1 MPHITTRH
9 SRHRRGVHRMDGRN
23 RMNVM
28 IIVFVV
34 MALLVIA
41 GFLILYSYGRFAA
54 RARGPNS
61 NALPVE
67 EDHTILDRAIGTLT
81 SFHEGES
88 GLALLSQN
96 MQALAYRALAART
109 AGRSLDLMYYYWN
122 DDLTG
127 KLLFHEVLAAAD
139 RGVRVRI
146 LLDDMNT
153 LGRDPIYRAID
164 QHSNIELRLF
174 NPARSRGDVL
184 RRGIELLLR
193 AFSATRRMHNK
204 AWIAD
209 GRLAIVG
216 GRNIGDEYFDASQ
229 EANFRDMDLLMVGPA
244 VQQTEQ
250 IFDTYWNSAAALPV
264 RRLLKRTRRLARV
277 RKRLAKFLAR
287 KANSPYLQKLR
298 EIHDP
303 SAMLAGGPEFHWCTD
318 VEVVADPPGK
328 VVGRGNA
335 EWLQQE
341 IFPMM
346 MAAEA
351 SLHIISPYFIPGNEG
366 VDQLASLAKTGVDV
380 KVSTNSLAATD
391 VVAVHGCYSRYRMK
405 LLSEGVKLYEL
416 RPQIRWGDHPS
427 LFGSSNASLHTKAYV
442 VDGLCGF
449 IGSFNFD
456 PRSMSL
462 NTEMGVLFRHAPL
475 AREVDQVFARQ
486 ITSSESYRVTL
497 EGNAIVWHDG
507 EGSSVRTW
515 RQEPEAKWLRRLS
528 ALVIGWLPI
537 ESQL

>member
-1 MPHITTRH
+1 MN
-9 SRHRRGVHRMDGRN
+9 GRN
-23 RMNVM
+23 GMHVM
-28 IIVFVV
+28 IIAFVV
-34 MALLVIA
+34 VALLVIA
-41 GFLILYSYGRFAA
+41 ALLILYSYGRFAA

-61 NALPVE
+61 TALPLQ
-67 EDHTILDRAIGTLT
+67 DDQTILDRAIGTLT
-81 SFHEGES
+81 SLHEGES
-88 GLALLSQN
+88 GLALVSQN

-153 LGRDPIYRAID
+153 LGRDPTYRAID
-164 QHSNIELRLF
+164 QHSNIEVRLF

-184 RRGIELLLR
+184 RRGIELLIR

-244 VQQTEQ
+244 VQQTEKV
-250 IFDTYWNSAAALPV
+250 FDTFWNSAAALPV
-264 RRLLKRTRRLARV
+264 RRLLPRTKRLARV

-287 KANSPYLQKLR
+287 KASSPYLQKLAQ
-298 EIHDP
+298 IHDA

-318 VEVVADPPGK
+318 VKVVADPPGK
-328 VVGRGNA
+328 VVGGDNS

-341 IFPMM
+341 IFPTMFS
-346 MAAEA
+346 AKT

-366 VDQLASLAKTGVDV
+366 VDQLAGLAKAGVDV

-391 VVAVHGCYSRYRMK
+391 VVAVHGAYSRYRMR
-405 LLSEGVKLYEL
+405 LLAEGVKLYEL
-416 RPQIRWGDHPS
+416 RPQIKWGDHPS
-427 LFGSSNASLHTKAYV
+427 LFGSSNASLHTKAFV
-442 VDGLCGF
+442 VDQICGF
-449 IGSFNFD
+449 VGSFNFD
-456 PRSMSL
+456 PRSISL
-462 NTEMGVLFRHAPL
+462 NTEMGVLFCNEQL
-475 AREVDQVFARQ
+475 ACEVDAVFARQ
-486 ITSSESYRVTL
+486 VTMSESYRVGL
-497 EGNAIVWHDG
+497 EEGSLVWYDG
-507 EGSSVRTW
+507 EGNSVRTW
-515 RQEPEAKWLRRLS
+515 RQEPEAKWMRRLF
-528 ALVIGWLPI
+528 AHVIGWMPI